1 MSNEEDAKALQLLEK
16 AVYKAQESLEKTKY
30 FQPFLL
36 LLTDTGKI
44 EEYENDIEDATQSYE
59 NLELLLSERMAQN
72 DIDVMIL
79 AVDTLI
85 PSQVAEGVP
94 QGIRLHLEER
104 SQKEHKIGARFLY
117 VPYELCSSSKE
128 VLYVKLHLP
137 LPVGFPAEYI
147 V

>member
-1 MSNEEDAKALQLLEK
+1 MPNEEDAKALQLLEK

-44 EEYENDIEDATQSYE
+44 EEYENDIEDTTQSYE
-59 NLELLLSERMAQN
+59 KLELLLSDRMAQN
-72 DIDVMIL
+72 DIDIMIL

-85 PSQVAEGVP
+85 PTQVAKGVP

-117 VPYELCSSSKE
+117 VPYELCSSSQE
-128 VLYVKLHLP
+128 ALYVKLHLP

>member
-44 EEYENDIEDATQSYE
+44 EEYENDIEDTTQSYE
-59 NLELLLSERMAQN
+59 KLELLLLERMAQN
-72 DIDVMIL
+72 DIDIMIL

-117 VPYELCSSSKE
+117 VPYELCSSSQE
-128 VLYVKLHLP
+128 SLYVKLHLP